1 MKKSQFLLLAGCVSI
16 LQAVVFA
23 QPQWLQYKTS
33 LYMEDEFSTSSRYFP
48 LEKKPADVRMPKFGQ
63 YDQKFGKWQHSMD
76 GGKVRWIALDRT
88 RKSGLMDLLY
98 IDSNGDGHLD
108 DEKPYKGVVS
118 DRYRMAFGPVAVH
131 FKGEDGPITYH
142 LNLQYYSYEEQS
154 SYLVIST
161 GCWYE
166 GEVLIDGKPTRVTLI
181 DYNANGTFSDK
192 AESSDCDRI
201 FIGPESRRKSYYVG
215 NYLELGDK
223 LYRVTI
229 AKDGATVEIT
239 AAQDAA
245 YGKVKVPETI
255 TTFTAAG
262 VNGLFERKPAAGE
275 VSLPEGR
282 YRVHEWTIERKDD
295 KGKNWTLTGSN
306 FPNEKAFTV
315 AKDGTSELDIGEP
328 AISMVSHTI
337 RNNAYYFNQE
347 LVGKMGESISLRVG
361 GRQPDAPS
369 LHIYSK
375 SGEYDRT
382 FKLEYG

>member
-1 MKKSQFLLLAGCVSI
+1 MTKSRLLLQGGCALI

-118 DRYRMAFGPVAVH
+118 DRYRMMFGPVAVH

-201 FIGPESRRKSYYVG
+201 LIGPESRRKSYYVG

-328 AISMVSHTI
+328 AISVVSHTI

-347 LVGKMGESISLRVG
+347 LVGKMGESIRLRVG